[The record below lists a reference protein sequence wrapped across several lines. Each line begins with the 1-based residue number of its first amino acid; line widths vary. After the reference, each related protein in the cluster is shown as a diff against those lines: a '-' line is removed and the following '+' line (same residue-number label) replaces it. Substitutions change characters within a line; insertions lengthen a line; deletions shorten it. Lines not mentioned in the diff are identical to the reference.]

1 MPHRRDF
8 IKKAGIGSFLLVN
21 GISTFANSKL
31 ELLSSEKDK
40 QKNADLLNNS
50 TNNVLHDK
58 PIRLTDGSFISMR
71 PEPGKRKFTSNAVE
85 ETIVKIK
92 SVMADKE
99 LAWMFENC
107 FPNTLDTTVTYTEIN
122 GDPFTYV
129 ITGDIDAMW
138 LRDSSAQVWPY
149 LSLANNDEKLKKL
162 LKGVIAKQSEF
173 VLLEPYANAF
183 YNDPKRIS
191 EWKDD
196 YTTMKP
202 GVHECKWEIDSL
214 CYVIRL
220 AHGYWKQTGDTSIF
234 NKSWQDAMKL
244 IIKTFRDQQRVHNKG
259 PYHFQ
264 RSAASPTDTQFGS
277 GYGNPTKKIGLIHSM
292 FRPSDDSTIFPFL
305 ISSNM
310 FAIVSLQQLAA
321 IFETVLHDSDTANE
335 CKQFSA
341 ELDLAIKQHA
351 ILHHPT
357 AGNIYPLEIDG
368 FGNAL
373 FMDDANVPNL
383 LSIPY
388 IGYCKSDDELYLNTR
403 KFSLS
408 ESNPWFNVGKF
419 AKGIGG
425 PHVGE
430 KKIWPLGL
438 VMQALTSND
447 NKEIIECLT
456 MLKKTHADTGF
467 IHESFNVDNPKDFSR
482 SWFAWANTIFG
493 ELILHLY
500 NEKPE
505 LLKINLV

>member
-1 MPHRRDF
+1 MSHRRDF
-8 IKKAGIGSFLLVN
+8 IKKAGIISFLLTN
-21 GISTFANSKL
+21 GFSSIAKSKIIGR
-31 ELLSSEKDK
+31 LSENKK
-40 QKNADLLNNS
+40 TVGKPNKS
-50 TNNVLHDK
+50 TNDMKTVKQN
-58 PIRLTDGSFISMR
+58 ISADGFFISNR
-71 PEPGKRKFTSNAVE
+71 PALSNRKFTSKAVE
-85 ETIVKIK
+85 DTIVKVK

-122 GDPFTYV
+122 GEPFTYV

-149 LSLANNDEKLKKL
+149 LPLANADEKLKKL

-220 AHGYWKQTGDTSIF
+220 AHGYWKNTGDVSIF
-234 NKSWQDAMKL
+234 NTRWQDAMKL
-244 IIKTFRDQQRVHNKG
+244 IIKTFREQQRLNNKG

-264 RSAASPTDTQFGS
+264 RNAANPTDTQFGG

-292 FRPSDDSTIFPFL
+292 FRPSDDATVFPFL

-310 FAIVSLQQLAA
+310 FAVVSLRQLSS
-321 IFETVLHDSDTANE
+321 IFSTVVGNAELANE
-335 CKQFSA
+335 CKIFA
-341 ELDLAIKQHA
+341 EELELAIKKHA
-351 ILHHPT
+351 THHHPT
-357 AGNIYPLEIDG
+357 AGKIHPLEIDG

-383 LSIPY
+383 LSLPY
-388 IGYCKSDDELYLNTR
+388 LGYCSSDNELYLNTR
-403 KFSLS
+403 NFSLS
-408 ESNPWFNVGKF
+408 ESNPWFNEGKF

-447 NKEIIECLT
+447 DNEIIACLS
-456 MLKKTHADTGF
+456 MLKKTHAGAGF
-467 IHESFNVDNPKDFSR
+467 IHESFHVDNPNDFSR

-505 LLKINLV
+505 LLKQIV